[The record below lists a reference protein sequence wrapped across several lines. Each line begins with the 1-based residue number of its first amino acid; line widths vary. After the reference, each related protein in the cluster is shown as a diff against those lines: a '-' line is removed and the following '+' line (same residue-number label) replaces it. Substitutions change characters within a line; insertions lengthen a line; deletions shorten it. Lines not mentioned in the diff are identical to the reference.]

1 MQGLI
6 FIKSKKLDFPPEF
19 SFVDGTMIE
28 CIQKTKLVGVILSEN
43 LSWHENTVY
52 ICQKARQK
60 LWILRRMVKLGL
72 NKEILFD
79 VYSKEVRSMLELA
92 VPAWHS
98 GLTRQQSTD
107 IERIQK
113 ISFKLILGDNY
124 ENYQQACKILSTKT
138 LEQRRINLCLKFA
151 LKNAKSDNSLFIK
164 HTQKNNTRQKAYLV
178 SKYLCRT
185 KRFQRSGLPY
195 LAKLLNST
203 HRNKQK

>member
-1 MQGLI
+1 MN
-6 FIKSKKLDFPPEF
+6 FCKKNFDFRDTF
-19 SFVDGTMIE
+19 FWDTR
-28 CIQKTKLVGVILSEN
+28 
-43 LSWHENTVY
+43 

-138 LEQRRINLCLKFA
+138 LEQRRINLFL
-151 LKNAKSDNSLFIK
+151 N
-164 HTQKNNTRQKAYLV
+164 
-178 SKYLCRT
+178 
-185 KRFQRSGLPY
+185 LP
-195 LAKLLNST
+195 
-203 HRNKQK
+203 